1 MAERRSVSTTI
12 CHQSEFPALSDRDD
26 LTVNWLI
33 ERWQAE
39 RDRGARDAVIQRFL
53 PLARRLAGRYD
64 NPYEP
69 LEDLVQVAAVGLL
82 GAIERFDPDRGVSFG
97 RFATLTIR
105 GELKHHFRNTGWSVH
120 VPRGTQELALRIS
133 RATHSLSEQLGRSPR
148 PIELARFLE
157 LGVDDVIVGLD
168 AAKAHFSRSLDAP
181 QRGSSDGEAETL
193 SDRLGSVDGGYELIE
208 TKLSMAAAMPRLSH
222 QERTALQLRLSGNRK
237 QSDIA
242 REMHCSQMQVSR
254 LLRQAAER
262 VRELTD
268 PAF

>member
-39 RDRGARDAVIQRFL
+39 RDRGARDALVQRFL

-97 RFATLTIR
+97 RFATSTIR

-254 LLRQAAER
+254 LLRRAAER

-268 PAF
+268 PAL